1 MENQQNM
8 PQKQNI
14 LRSVKGKVLLLSIIL
29 LNCLVFNV
37 VASLT
42 IQYNYTQSNV
52 QNMLNENLNSTQTIV
67 DSGLQSVI
75 ILISDH
81 AHDYEFVNGTAEE
94 KAAHAAALAMFDSTV
109 IQNVYV
115 DEAGQSYGGELPSGL
130 KSALGSSSVAST
142 TPTDA
147 NSAFWIAVKT
157 QSGSIFASEMSV
169 DKLSGILTSV
179 PWDTYLLNESGAVI
193 ASSAENASGK
203 TFADY
208 TQSAGEKIVDIKPKG
223 AGASRSCY
231 AAYGVEGFPGWT
243 VLISVKS
250 AGYYNGM
257 IVSLSANIVIILVM
271 AGLLVF
277 VNVYFTKY
285 ITNPLGKIREKI
297 VGISR
302 GNLSGEPL
310 NIRSKDELG
319 VLSESVNVMT
329 EFNRHIIGDIQYTAE
344 EIAAQNLCVNPKAQ
358 YSGDYLPIK
367 NALESIVNAMRDVV
381 VSIDNAGREV
391 SAGSAQ
397 MSANSAMLSS
407 AASEQAQTVQE
418 LNDSL
423 NDVYKQITKS
433 TENAA
438 VAREMT
444 ETEVE
449 VINEGNEKMERML
462 AAMEEINATSA
473 EIANIIKTIQ
483 DISFQTNILS
493 LNASIEA
500 ARAGDAGKGF
510 AVVADEVGNLANK
523 AAEAAKSTTGLI
535 ETSIKAVKN
544 GTVIANE
551 TAEMLEMIVGKAT
564 ESANVVNEIADA
576 SVKQAE
582 SIRSVLE
589 RMGGISVA
597 VNQVSDA
604 SRECASSAETLSVQS
619 AMLKETVDK
628 FAVDGN
634 APVRNSVSAKP
645 VETPQKPVSA
655 PKTESK
661 PAETPAPKAKST
673 PVKSAKPAVKTI
685 TMPDDEKPV
694 SAPAKAERKPAAP
707 APKPVSAL
715 KSEPPKQ
722 AAKPAANASKA
733 APKPAAKPA
742 TNTAPKPAANT
753 AAKPAPAPAPKAT
766 PSKPAAP
773 AAKPKISLPDDDDD
787 IFVSTE
793 SPTAVS
799 KATMKPVNYT
809 VKLDQNKY

>member
-1 MENQQNM
+1 M
-8 PQKQNI
+8 PQKRK
-14 LRSVKGKVLLLSIIL
+14 LLHSVKGKVLLLSIIL

-37 VASLT
+37 FASMT

-52 QNMLNENLNSTQTIV
+52 QNMLNENLDSTQTIV
-67 DSGLQSVI
+67 DNGLQSVI

-109 IQNVYV
+109 VQNVYV
-115 DEAGQSYGGELPSGL
+115 DEAGQSYGGELPAAL

-147 NSAFWIAVKT
+147 NSTFWIAVKT

-169 DKLSGILTSV
+169 DKLSGILASV
-179 PWDTYLLNESGAVI
+179 PWNTYLLNESGAVI
-193 ASSAENASGK
+193 ASSATGTAGSS
-203 TFADY
+203 FADY
-208 TQSAGEKIVDIKPKG
+208 TQSAGNKTVDIRPKSSG
-223 AGASRSCY
+223 ENRSCY
-231 AAYGVEGFPGWT
+231 AAYGLESFPGWT
-243 VLISVKS
+243 ILISVKS

-257 IVSLSANIVIILVM
+257 IVALCTNIVIVLVM
-271 AGLLVF
+271 AGLLIF

-297 VGISR
+297 VEISR
-302 GNLSGEPL
+302 GNLSSEPL

-319 VLSESVNVMT
+319 VLSESVNAMT
-329 EFNRHIIGDIQYTAE
+329 EFNRNIIGDIQYTAE

-381 VSIDNAGREV
+381 VSIDNAGKKV

-397 MSANSAMLSS
+397 MSENSAMLSR

-418 LNDSL
+418 LNHSL

-444 ETEVE
+444 EMSVKSM
-449 VINEGNEKMERML
+449 NEGNEKMERML

-500 ARAGDAGKGF
+500 ARAGEAGKGF
-510 AVVADEVGNLANK
+510 AVVAGEVGNLANK
-523 AAEAAKSTTGLI
+523 TAEAAKSTTGLI
-535 ETSIKAVKN
+535 ETAIKAVKN

-551 TAEMLEMIVGKAT
+551 SAEMLDMIVGKAT

-576 SVKQAE
+576 SIKQAE
-582 SIRSVLE
+582 SIQSVLE
-589 RMGGISVA
+589 RMNGISVS
-597 VNQVSDA
+597 VTQVSDA
-604 SRECASSAETLSVQS
+604 SRECASSSETLAEQS

-628 FAVDGN
+628 FVVDGS
-634 APVRNSVSAKP
+634 APVRKPNPTTKAEVPIAVSKP
-645 VETPQKPVSA
+645 VQSPKPIA
-655 PKTESK
+655 KAESK
-661 PAETPAPKAKST
+661 KPTPKA
-673 PVKSAKPAVKTI
+673 I
-685 TMPDDEKPV
+685 TMPDDEKP
-694 SAPAKAERKPAAP
+694 APVKAEQKPVAP
-707 APKPVSAL
+707 AP

-722 AAKPAANASKA
+722 AAMSVTKQPAPKPAAKPAPKSIVMPDDEKKA
-733 APKPAAKPA
+733 VKTEPKPTPKPAPKPAAKPA
-742 TNTAPKPAANT
+742 T
-753 AAKPAPAPAPKAT
+753 APKAE

-773 AAKPKISLPDDDDD
+773 AAKPKISLPDDDEDL
-787 IFVSTE
+787 FVSAPST
-793 SPTAVS
+793 TAVS

-809 VKLDQNKY
+809 IKMDPNKY